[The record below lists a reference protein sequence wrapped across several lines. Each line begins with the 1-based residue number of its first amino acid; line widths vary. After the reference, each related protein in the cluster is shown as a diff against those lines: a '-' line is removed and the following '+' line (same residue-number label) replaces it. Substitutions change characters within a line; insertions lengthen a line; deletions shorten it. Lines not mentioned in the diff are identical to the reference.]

1 MPTIIAVRHF
11 GLGGRE
17 SLETAVKECTFILI
31 VNCCFNTECDSITL
45 GVKLVDK
52 KVKQNKAKKALKLI
66 QDLNVQGY
74 LDCILKD
81 VAKELSRIFEFQ
93 LFELENDEQVEILE
107 ECAVDLMLDLN
118 KNDSFD
124 RNTLIKKVLQDGK
137 ISEKK
142 LRTRKGM
149 QQE

>member
-1 MPTIIAVRHF
+1 M
-11 GLGGRE
+11 
-17 SLETAVKECTFILI
+17 LI
-31 VNCCFNTECDSITL
+31 VVLIQNAIVL
-45 GVKLVDK
+45 LWGVKLVDK